1 MCSIFSETVRVVHA
15 ASCFQKKKLEK
26 KGQNCWVGTKDT
38 VLCRSAA
45 QLEEMG
51 MSNNTQARK
60 KKSDILKIKNN

>member
-1 MCSIFSETVRVVHA
+1 MFSE
-15 ASCFQKKKLEK
+15 KKNRK

>member
-1 MCSIFSETVRVVHA
+1 MFSE
-15 ASCFQKKKLEK
+15 KKNRK

-60 KKSDILKIKNN
+60 KKKTIETWVIISLTWELHVS